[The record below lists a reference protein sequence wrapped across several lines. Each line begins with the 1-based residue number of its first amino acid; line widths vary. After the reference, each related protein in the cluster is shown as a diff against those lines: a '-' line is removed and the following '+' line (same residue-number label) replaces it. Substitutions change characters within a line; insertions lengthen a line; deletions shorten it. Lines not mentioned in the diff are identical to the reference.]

1 MTTFTG
7 FTGFTPA
14 ATTFLR
20 DLARHNQRP
29 WFEERRDIYERE
41 LREPLRALIEEM
53 DVRLATAAPELVG
66 DPKRSPFRIHRDV
79 RFSKDK
85 SPYKTNVGFW
95 LAHRDVGRAASE
107 IHGGAGFYFHLE
119 PRESFIAVGIWM
131 PAPPALARIRAAIV
145 DDLAAFKKTL
155 TKLRRSFKPLSQ
167 EAVLRRPPRG
177 YADTH
182 PAAEWLRYKSFTAS
196 RPLLVRDVRSAGLPD
211 LLMRHYADAIPFVRW
226 LNHSLGLR
234 AATRR

>member
-1 MTTFTG
+1 MNS

-14 ATTFLR
+14 ATGFLR
-20 DLARHNQRP
+20 DLARHNRRE
-29 WFEERRDIYERE
+29 WFEERRDIYEGA
-41 LREPLRALIEEM
+41 LRAPVRALIEEM

-107 IHGGAGFYFHLE
+107 IHGGAGLYFHLE
-119 PRESFIAVGIWM
+119 PRASFIAVGIWM
-131 PAPPALARIRAAIV
+131 PAPPALAKIRAAIV
-145 DDLAAFKKTL
+145 DDLPGFKKTL
-155 TKLRRSFKPLSQ
+155 TRLRRSFKPLSQ

-196 RPLLVRDVRSAGLPD
+196 RPLLVRDVRSSALPD
-211 LLMRHYADAIPFVRW
+211 LLMRHYSDAIPFVRW
-226 LNHSLGLR
+226 INSALGLR
-234 AATRR
+234 PAARR

>member
-1 MTTFTG
+1 MNT

-14 ATTFLR
+14 ATGFLR
-20 DLARHNQRP
+20 DLARHNRRE
-29 WFEERRDIYERE
+29 WFEERRDIYEGA
-41 LREPLRALIEEM
+41 LRAPVRALIEEM

-107 IHGGAGFYFHLE
+107 IHGGAGLYFHLE
-119 PRESFIAVGIWM
+119 PRASFIAVGIWM
-131 PAPPALARIRAAIV
+131 PAPPALAKIRAAIV
-145 DDLAAFKKTL
+145 DDLPGFKKTL

-196 RPLLVRDVRSAGLPD
+196 RPLLMRDVRGVALPD
-211 LLMRHYADAIPFVRW
+211 LIMQHYANALPFVRW
-226 LNHSLGLR
+226 LNLALGLR
-234 AATRR
+234 SAARR

>member
-1 MTTFTG
+1 MTNTFTG
-7 FTGFTPA
+7 FSPA
-14 ATTFLR
+14 ALTFLR
-20 DLARHNQRP
+20 ELAKHNRRE

-41 LREPLRALIEEM
+41 LREPVRALIEEM
-53 DVRLATAAPELVG
+53 DVRLATAAPEIIG

-119 PRESFIAVGIWM
+119 PRASFIAVGIWM
-131 PAPPALARIRAAIV
+131 PAPPALAKLRAAIV
-145 DDLAAFKKTL
+145 DDLAGFKKTL
-155 TKLRRSFKPLSQ
+155 TRLHRSFGPLSE

-177 YADTH
+177 YAETH
-182 PAAEWLRYKSFTAS
+182 PAAAWLRYKSFTAS
-196 RPLLVRDVRSAGLPD
+196 RRPLLVRDLRSPALPD
-211 LLMRHYADAIPFVRW
+211 TLMRHYADAIPFVRW
-226 LNHSLGLR
+226 LNAALGLR
-234 AATRR
+234 PATRR

>member
-1 MTTFTG
+1 MTESFSG
-7 FTGFTPA
+7 FSLTA
-14 ATTFLR
+14 MKFLR
-20 DLARHNQRP
+20 DLAHHNQRP
-29 WFEERRDIYERE
+29 WFEDHRDVYEKE
-41 LREPLRALIEEM
+41 LREPLRGLIEEM

-119 PRESFIAVGIWM
+119 PRASFIAVGIWM
-131 PAPPALARIRAAIV
+131 PAPPALAKPRAAIV
-145 DDLAAFKKTL
+145 DDLPAFKKTL
-155 TKLRRSFKPLSQ
+155 TRLRRSFGPLSE
-167 EAVLRRPPRG
+167 EAMLRRPPRG

-196 RPLLVRDVRSAGLPD
+196 RPLLMRDVRSAGLPD
-211 LLMRHYADAIPFVRW
+211 LLAHHYAGAIPFVRW
-226 LNHSLGLR
+226 LNASLGLR
-234 AATRR
+234 PASRR